1 MFMLRSSS
9 DSSLRSARRARWV
22 AGALLNVFALGLIA
36 SEFLPAWVA

>member
-22 AGALLNVFALGLIA
+22 AGGALNLFALALIA
-36 SEFLPAWVA
+36 SEVLPGWVA